1 MEVEIKKQYSYE
13 NILEML
19 GGHKYFSHEQALYCY
34 HKLNDNKEEADH
46 YLKICL
52 AESQKVNQYHDRFK
66 TQEEI
71 DAINKEKESYDDYVE
86 RKYKHIIES

>member
-34 HKLNDNKEEADH
+34 HKLND
-46 YLKICL
+46 
-52 AESQKVNQYHDRFK
+52 
-66 TQEEI
+66 
-71 DAINKEKESYDDYVE
+71 
-86 RKYKHIIES
+86 II

>member
-19 GGHKYFSHEQALYCY
+19 GGTKYFTNEQALYCY
-34 HKLNDNKEEADH
+34 HKLNGNIEEADY
-46 YLKICL
+46 YLKHCL
-52 AESQKVNQYHDRFK
+52 AESKKVNQYHDRFK

-71 DAINKEKESYDDYVE
+71 DAINNTQSYEDSIEK
-86 RKYKHIIES
+86 KYKHIIEG

>member
-19 GGHKYFSHEQALYCY
+19 GGTKYFSNEQALYCY
-34 HKLNDNKEEADH
+34 HKLNGNIEEADY
-46 YLKICL
+46 YLKHCL
-52 AESQKVNQYHDRFK
+52 AESKKVNQYHDRFK

-71 DAINKEKESYDDYVE
+71 DAINNTQSYEDSIEK
-86 RKYKHIIES
+86 KYKHIIEG